1 MPPKFRPATQARK
14 FCEDTPEASPNET
27 SSPVVR
33 RVNVSLNDVKQA
45 VKSQGGAREQRR
57 PLCLALHD
65 PRRWNFHSLV
75 SYAKQKCYSP
85 SPLAPH
91 PVVEKEEKER
101 TTSQNFPG
109 IGNDLIYY
117 FPKTATETIINSL
130 RCFSCRFFP
139 GGLLFLFLPFLPC
152 PSIPFAYPSTPEE
165 VNRRSRQPQLPWSLP
180 SAGCPPVSP
189 PLLSPL

>member
-1 MPPKFRPATQARK
+1 M
-14 FCEDTPEASPNET
+14 S
-27 SSPVVR
+27 
-33 RVNVSLNDVKQA
+33 
-45 VKSQGGAREQRR
+45 
-57 PLCLALHD
+57 LALHD

-117 FPKTATETIINSL
+117 FPKTATETIINSP
-130 RCFSCRFFP
+130 RCFPCRFFP
-139 GGLLFLFLPFLPC
+139 GGLLFLFFPFLPC

-165 VNRRSRQPQLPWSLP
+165 VNRRSRSPGVSPSHSPPRGARPLVLP
-180 SAGCPPVSP
+180 SPPPFETGPKNRSLTRTRDAR
-189 PLLSPL
+189 LLLLRIRR